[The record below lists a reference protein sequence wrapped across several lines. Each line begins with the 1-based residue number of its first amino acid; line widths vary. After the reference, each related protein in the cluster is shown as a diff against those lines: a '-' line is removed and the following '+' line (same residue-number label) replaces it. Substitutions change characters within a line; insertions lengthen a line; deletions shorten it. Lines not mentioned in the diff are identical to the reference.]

1 MGVNITEIMKLI
13 AYIEPRD
20 KLMQLLQMEKEKR
33 KEEEIPSWDK
43 DEHPFIME
51 SMWQKDKLL
60 DLSFQI
66 GCKTEE
72 HGYPLTKSS
81 LIRRLSEICEG
92 TAIPEVFYPTMIG
105 KNWKGWWLPLL
116 TESLWASFFVV
127 MSLIL
132 VYNAYIFAEY
142 LHDYF
147 ECSYWSNT
155 YTLKCYVTKKVRY
168 HLEDLNYN
176 IVYTTLCALSLTGAS
191 ILMRLQKYTKKIL
204 MINE

>member
-1 MGVNITEIMKLI
+1 MDLQINKIMKLI

-43 DEHPFIME
+43 DEYPFIME
-51 SMWQKDKLL
+51 SLWQKDKLL

-92 TAIPEVFYPTMIG
+92 T
-105 KNWKGWWLPLL
+105 
-116 TESLWASFFVV
+116 
-127 MSLIL
+127 
-132 VYNAYIFAEY
+132 
-142 LHDYF
+142 D
-147 ECSYWSNT
+147 
-155 YTLKCYVTKKVRY
+155 
-168 HLEDLNYN
+168 
-176 IVYTTLCALSLTGAS
+176 
-191 ILMRLQKYTKKIL
+191 
-204 MINE
+204 

>member
-1 MGVNITEIMKLI
+1 MIIEVKANC
-13 AYIEPRD
+13 YI
-20 KLMQLLQMEKEKR
+20 L
-33 KEEEIPSWDK
+33 
-43 DEHPFIME
+43 
-51 SMWQKDKLL
+51 
-60 DLSFQI
+60 
-66 GCKTEE
+66 
-72 HGYPLTKSS
+72 
-81 LIRRLSEICEG
+81 
-92 TAIPEVFYPTMIG
+92 
-105 KNWKGWWLPLL
+105 LPLL

-191 ILMRLQKYTKKIL
+191 ILMRLQKYTKKFL

>member
-1 MGVNITEIMKLI
+1 MSKRLRNPVLRYDPSLEHNKENVFKNNSSKSKLKQNNRV
-13 AYIEPRD
+13 AE
-20 KLMQLLQMEKEKR
+20 KNLLKQL
-33 KEEEIPSWDK
+33 K
-43 DEHPFIME
+43 DENLRLE
-51 SMWQKDKLL
+51 AENKVLNNNDYNEALRSMM
-60 DLSFQI
+60 I
-66 GCKTEE
+66 
-72 HGYPLTKSS
+72 
-81 LIRRLSEICEG
+81 
-92 TAIPEVFYPTMIG
+92 EVKANCYIL
-105 KNWKGWWLPLL
+105 LPLL
-116 TESLWASFFVV
+116 TESLWASFFVI

-191 ILMRLQKYTKKIL
+191 ILMRLQKYTKKFL